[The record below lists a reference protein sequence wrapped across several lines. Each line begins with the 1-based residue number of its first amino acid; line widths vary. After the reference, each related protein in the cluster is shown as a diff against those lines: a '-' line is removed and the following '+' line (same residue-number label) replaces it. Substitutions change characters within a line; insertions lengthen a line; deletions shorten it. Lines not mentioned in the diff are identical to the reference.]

1 LTISFRTAIL
11 LFALFTVL
19 IFSGI
24 RLATDAVQTS
34 LSDIITTEPAARIPA
49 IIIRYDIEEC
59 TQEQLLTLMR
69 QDRELGLRA
78 SVFPLVEDLE
88 RVRNTVQ
95 RYAIQSGEVALH
107 AKPMPAGLANAWVVS
122 NDPTPYQYDYLDK
135 EEMIESYRHNIAHEL
150 KIFASNGFP
159 VSGFSLHSYH
169 NRLPWTDDE
178 NYKILA
184 VVAGA
189 AGFECL
195 SVTTQAFSIGDDLHP
210 FRSAKFNR
218 YDRDVTVRQ
227 KPFWADIRTGWFRKR
242 SVLVIPTY
250 WRERY
255 GVGLFGQETVE
266 GVFRIMREDIERQW
280 QAAMEVGA
288 PLVLL
293 FHPVGS
299 LRREEK
305 EEAHFR
311 LRRILVERARAEN
324 IPIMTFSEYHSAALA
339 ER

>member
-1 LTISFRTAIL
+1 M
-11 LFALFTVL
+11 VL

-49 IIIRYDIEEC
+49 IIIRYDIEGC

-159 VSGFSLHSYH
+159 VS
-169 NRLPWTDDE
+169 
-178 NYKILA
+178 
-184 VVAGA
+184 
-189 AGFECL
+189 
-195 SVTTQAFSIGDDLHP
+195 
-210 FRSAKFNR
+210 
-218 YDRDVTVRQ
+218 
-227 KPFWADIRTGWFRKR
+227 
-242 SVLVIPTY
+242 
-250 WRERY
+250 
-255 GVGLFGQETVE
+255 
-266 GVFRIMREDIERQW
+266 
-280 QAAMEVGA
+280 
-288 PLVLL
+288 
-293 FHPVGS
+293 
-299 LRREEK
+299 
-305 EEAHFR
+305 
-311 LRRILVERARAEN
+311 
-324 IPIMTFSEYHSAALA
+324 ALA
-339 ER
+339 CTLTTTVCHGRMTRTTRSSLS